1 MNSPVVPVLFLAD
14 FWYVPDAPHMFRPL
28 ILLTSWTM
36 HFETIYASQD
46 KRDDV
51 KAGVKST
58 ALLFGNYIR
67 EICAAFAAVFIACLA
82 YAGIL
87 NGQGIGYFLISVLG
101 SALHIIWQFYTLDFD
116 DSAQCGRM
124 FLVSNPFLA
133 RI

>member
-1 MNSPVVPVLFLAD
+1 
-14 FWYVPDAPHMFRPL
+14 
-28 ILLTSWTM
+28 M

-116 DSAQCGRM
+116 DSSQCGRM
-124 FLVSNPFLA
+124 FLLINAPFLSSLTLDFIQYTENFPFLEA
-133 RI
+133 WKDLCPQVPRHGSTT